1 MGKMRSKV
9 IPVDPFDLVLFGAT
23 GDLSRREIIP
33 SLYRRFE
40 GKQILP
46 GSKIIGVSRSGNTDS
61 FREFARASIAKRCTA
76 PDSGM
81 IDEFLSLLSF
91 ISLDARSGEAWP
103 ELCQAVRDDRLQ
115 AFYLSVSPSLFGPIS
130 ERLGSSGTANS
141 TSRIVLEKPFGY
153 NLESA
158 RSLNAALSRTF
169 SESQIYRTD
178 HYLAKETVQNLMAIR
193 FANAFFEPIWNSKYV
208 ENVQI
213 TVAESVGVK
222 GRGEYYDS
230 VGAMRDMVQNHL
242 MQLLCLV
249 AMEPPWVFEPDA
261 VRDEKLKVIN
271 SLERVKPENIVRGQY
286 LEHGAR
292 GSYREDVGNPDSK
305 TESFVALRCNIAN
318 WRWAGT
324 PFYLRTGKRL
334 RARMSEVA
342 VVFKKLPHLIFGK
355 GKKIHNNVLVLR
367 LQPDEGIT
375 MNVMI
380 KEPGMG
386 GMRLEQ
392 VPLDMS
398 FSDALGSEGVSAS
411 AYERL
416 ILDVIRG
423 NQTLFMR
430 GDEVEAAWAWADPI
444 ISEWEENGE
453 SPESYSQ
460 NTEGPRESV
469 DIFYGDIP
477 KWRPIE

>member
-1 MGKMRSKV
+1 MRSKV
-9 IPVDPFDLVLFGAT
+9 IPVNPFDLVLFGAT
-23 GDLSRREIIP
+23 GDLARREIIP

-46 GSKIIGVSRSGNTDS
+46 GSKIIGISRSGDTNA
-61 FREFARASIAKRCTA
+61 FRDFALNSIGKKCAS
-76 PDSGM
+76 PDSGTV
-81 IDEFLSLLSF
+81 DEFLSLLSF
-91 ISLDARSGEAWP
+91 VPLDANSDKGWAYLREAVNGEKV
-103 ELCQAVRDDRLQ
+103 L
-115 AFYLSVSPSLFGPIS
+115 AFYLSVSPSLFAPIA
-130 ERLGSSGTANS
+130 ERLGSSGVVKS
-141 TSRIVLEKPFGY
+141 SSRIVLEKPFGY
-153 NLESA
+153 DLASA
-158 RSLNAALSRTF
+158 RSLNKSLLKIF

-193 FANAFFEPIWNSKYV
+193 FANAFFEPIWNNKYV

-213 TVAESVGVK
+213 TVAESIGTK

-249 AMEPPWVFEPDA
+249 AMEPPWVYEPNA

-271 SLERVKPENIVRGQY
+271 SLEHVLPEHIVRGQY
-286 LEHGAR
+286 LAEGDR
-292 GSYREDVGNPDSK
+292 GSYCDDVGNPDSK

-334 RARMSEVA
+334 RARVSEVA
-342 VVFKKLPHLIFGK
+342 IVFKKLPHVIFGK
-355 GKKIHNNVLVLR
+355 GRKIYNNVLVLR

-380 KEPGMG
+380 KGPGLG

-398 FSDALGSEGVSAS
+398 FSDALGSEGLSAS

-444 ISEWEENGE
+444 ISQWEENGE
-453 SPESYSQ
+453 SPESYRQDS
-460 NTEGPRESV
+460 EGPRESV
-469 DIFYGDIP
+469 DIFYGEKP
-477 KWRPIE
+477 KWRPIM

>member
-1 MGKMRSKV
+1 MRSKV
-9 IPVDPFDLVLFGAT
+9 IPVEPFDLVLFGAT

-40 GKQILP
+40 GNQIMP
-46 GSKIIGVSRSGNTDS
+46 GSRIIGVSRSGDTEK
-61 FREFARASIAKRCTA
+61 FRRFARSSIEGKSANPNPETV
-76 PDSGM
+76 SG
-81 IDEFLSLLSF
+81 FLELLSF
-91 ISLDARSGEAWP
+91 VSLDAHSEAGWSD
-103 ELCQAVRDDRLQ
+103 LCKAVRKDRIQ
-115 AFYLSVSPSLFGPIS
+115 TFYLSVSPSLFGPIAQKI
-130 ERLGSSGTANS
+130 GACGATHSG
-141 TSRIVLEKPFGY
+141 SRIVLEKPFGY
-153 NLESA
+153 DLASA
-158 RSLNAALSRTF
+158 RNLNASLLKVF

-193 FANAFFEPIWNSKYV
+193 FANAFFEPIWNNKYV

-249 AMEPPWVFEPDA
+249 AMEPPWGFEPDA
-261 VRDEKLKVIN
+261 VRDEKLKVLN
-271 SLERVKPENIVRGQY
+271 SLESVRPENIVRGQY
-286 LEHGAR
+286 LEHGEL
-292 GSYREDVGNPDSK
+292 GSYKDDVDNPDSK
-305 TESFVALRCNIAN
+305 TESYVALRCGIAN

-334 RARMSEVA
+334 RTRMSEVA
-342 VVFKKLPHLIFGK
+342 IVFKKVPHLIFGK
-355 GKKIHNNVLVLR
+355 DKKIYNNVLVLR

-380 KEPGMG
+380 KGPGLG

-398 FSDALGSEGVSAS
+398 FSDALGTEGVSAS

-444 ISEWEENGE
+444 ISQWEDSGE
-453 SPESYSQ
+453 SPEPYGQGS
-460 NTEGPRESV
+460 EGPREAV
-469 DIFYGDIP
+469 DIFYSEVP